1 MSKGST
7 SSDAPFGTL
16 LGYAPGGVAIYSS
29 NYSSLNPQDYP
40 DDATFR
46 SYIGN
51 EYMGHKWQ
59 CVEFARR
66 FLFLTYGFVFTDVG
80 MAYEIFSLR
89 FLREVVNDN
98 ILPLQAF
105 ANGSR
110 RPPLAGSLLIWQKG
124 GEFKHT
130 GHVAVITQLIG
141 NKVRIAEQNVIH
153 SPLPQGQQWT
163 RELTLEVKNGLYTI
177 KDTFADTEILG
188 WMIQT
193 ADTAVTGSTRKI
205 RCKKPTWKP
214 TATSSIK
221 TLTSIS
227 PSPKAPSRSL
237 SKPPTSCI

>member
-80 MAYEIFSLR
+80 MAYEIFSCVFTR
-89 FLREVVNDN
+89 GGQRQYSAAAGVRQR
-98 ILPLQAF
+98 LPPSAD
-105 ANGSR
+105 R
-110 RPPLAGSLLIWQKG
+110 RL
-124 GEFKHT
+124 
-130 GHVAVITQLIG
+130 
-141 NKVRIAEQNVIH
+141 
-153 SPLPQGQQWT
+153 
-163 RELTLEVKNGLYTI
+163 
-177 KDTFADTEILG
+177 
-188 WMIQT
+188 T
-193 ADTAVTGSTRKI
+193 ADLAERRRV
-205 RCKKPTWKP
+205 
-214 TATSSIK
+214 
-221 TLTSIS
+221 
-227 PSPKAPSRSL
+227 
-237 SKPPTSCI
+237 

>member
-80 MAYEIFSLR
+80 MAYEIGR
-89 FLREVVNDN
+89 
-98 ILPLQAF
+98 A
-105 ANGSR
+105 
-110 RPPLAGSLLIWQKG
+110 
-124 GEFKHT
+124 
-130 GHVAVITQLIG
+130 HV
-141 NKVRIAEQNVIH
+141 
-153 SPLPQGQQWT
+153 
-163 RELTLEVKNGLYTI
+163 
-177 KDTFADTEILG
+177 
-188 WMIQT
+188 
-193 ADTAVTGSTRKI
+193 
-205 RCKKPTWKP
+205 
-214 TATSSIK
+214 
-221 TLTSIS
+221 
-227 PSPKAPSRSL
+227 
-237 SKPPTSCI
+237 

>member
-80 MAYEIFSLR
+80 MAYEIFSCVFSAR
-89 FLREVVNDN
+89 WSTTIFCRCRRS
-98 ILPLQAF
+98 PTAPPS
-105 ANGSR
+105 ASR
-110 RPPLAGSLLIWQKG
+110 RL
-124 GEFKHT
+124 
-130 GHVAVITQLIG
+130 
-141 NKVRIAEQNVIH
+141 
-153 SPLPQGQQWT
+153 
-163 RELTLEVKNGLYTI
+163 
-177 KDTFADTEILG
+177 
-188 WMIQT
+188 T
-193 ADTAVTGSTRKI
+193 ADLAERRRV
-205 RCKKPTWKP
+205 
-214 TATSSIK
+214 
-221 TLTSIS
+221 
-227 PSPKAPSRSL
+227 
-237 SKPPTSCI
+237 

>member
-89 FLREVVNDN
+89 FYARWSTT
-98 ILPLQAF
+98 IF
-105 ANGSR
+105 CRCR
-110 RPPLAGSLLIWQKG
+110 RS
-124 GEFKHT
+124 
-130 GHVAVITQLIG
+130 
-141 NKVRIAEQNVIH
+141 
-153 SPLPQGQQWT
+153 
-163 RELTLEVKNGLYTI
+163 
-177 KDTFADTEILG
+177 
-188 WMIQT
+188 
-193 ADTAVTGSTRKI
+193 
-205 RCKKPTWKP
+205 P
-214 TATSSIK
+214 TAPAVRR
-221 TLTSIS
+221 S
-227 PSPKAPSRSL
+227 PAH
-237 SKPPTSCI
+237 C